1 MEEARRWLDQYE
13 RFWTAQL
20 DRLEAFLEEEECSTS
35 QSHHQASTQSLPG
48 ESLPGLD
55 RPGADQALVRAGTD
69 PSLASRFRA
78 QGRRS
83 LVREVITD
91 AKLVYTWAWRSTPE
105 RESLVTVEFAPDGTG
120 TLLTLTHAQFF
131 DEPARD
137 RHRHGWDGALDKL
150 ERYFA

>member
-1 MEEARRWLDQYE
+1 MLDKPSLTIRRRLKASPAKVFQAWTDPEQIRRWFGPGQ
-13 RFWTAQL
+13 
-20 DRLEAFLEEEECSTS
+20 
-35 QSHHQASTQSLPG
+35 TQ
-48 ESLPGLD
+48 
-55 RPGADQALVRAGTD
+55 V
-69 PSLASRFRA
+69 SLADF
-78 QGRRS
+78 
-83 LVREVITD
+83 D

-150 ERYFA
+150 EGYFA